1 MKNTPLFPLVWIAA
15 VLVAI
20 ALPFV
25 GLYPVLLMK
34 ILCFGLYACA
44 FNLLLGY
51 TGLLSFGHAAFYGV
65 AAYTTGY
72 LLKTI
77 GLPPLASWAAGT
89 FAAGL
94 LGLLFGWLAIRRS
107 GIYFA
112 MITLALSQMVYF
124 VVLQA
129 PASGGEDGLQ
139 GLPRGSV
146 LGLDLSN
153 DLTLYFVVLAVFVA
167 AFGLIW
173 RIVHSP
179 FGQLLTA
186 IRENEPRAL
195 SLGYDVGNYKL
206 LAFTLSAA
214 LAGLAGSMKAT
225 VLGFATLTDVLWSTS
240 GAAIFM
246 VLVGGIG
253 TLTGPLVGAL
263 VIILLET
270 GIGDAGNW
278 LATMTG
284 VRWFTTLGESVSLVT
299 GLIFM
304 LFVLALRRGIVGTAV
319 DAWNSWRQRSRAL
332 PAGVPEQREKVTGH
346 SGR

>member
-1 MKNTPLFPLVWIAA
+1 MNKNPLIATA
-15 VLVAI
+15 WVVAILLAI
-20 ALPFV
+20 ALPFAGV
-25 GLYPVLLMK
+25 YPVLLMK
-34 ILCFGLYACA
+34 VLCFGLYACA

-72 LLKTI
+72 LLKTT
-77 GLPPLASWAAGT
+77 GMPPLASWAVGA

-94 LGLLFGWLAIRRS
+94 LGLLFGWLAIRRA

-124 VVLQA
+124 VVLQT
-129 PASGGEDGLQ
+129 PALGGEDGLQ
-139 GLPRGSV
+139 GLSRGT
-146 LGLDLSN
+146 LLFWDLSD
-153 DLTLYFVVLAVFVA
+153 DLTLYFVVLAVFLA

-173 RIVHSP
+173 RTVHSP

-195 SLGYDVGNYKL
+195 SLGYDVGRYKL
-206 LAFTLSAA
+206 LAFVLSAS
-214 LAGLAGSMKAT
+214 LAGLAGSIKT
-225 VLGFATLTDVLWSTS
+225 SVLGFASLTDVLWSTS

-270 GIGDAGNW
+270 GIGDAGKW
-278 LATMTG
+278 LAQQTG
-284 VRWFTTLGESVSLVT
+284 VPWFGTLGESVSLVT

-304 LFVLALRRGIVGTAV
+304 VFVLALRRGIVGTAA
-319 DAWNSWRQRSRAL
+319 DAVISWRSRRLAQR
-332 PAGVPEQREKVTGH
+332 PPEQ
-346 SGR
+346 

>member
-1 MKNTPLFPLVWIAA
+1 MKKNTTFLLAWVAA
-15 VLVAI
+15 VLLAI
-20 ALPFV
+20 ALPFLGV
-25 GLYPVLLMK
+25 YPVLLMK
-34 ILCFGLYACA
+34 ILYFGLYACA

-65 AAYTTGY
+65 AAYTTAY
-72 LLKTI
+72 LLKTTGI
-77 GLPPLASWAAGT
+77 PPLASWLVGTLTAGV
-89 FAAGL
+89 
-94 LGLLFGWLAIRRS
+94 LGLIFGWLAIRRS
-107 GIYFA
+107 GIYFS
-112 MITLALSQMVYF
+112 MITLALAQMVYF
-124 VVLQA
+124 LVLQA
-129 PASGGEDGLQ
+129 PASGGENGLQ
-139 GLPRGSV
+139 GLPRGTL
-146 LGLDLSN
+146 LGLNLSD
-153 DLTLYFVVLAVFVA
+153 DLTLYFVVLAVFIA

-195 SLGYDVGNYKL
+195 SLGYEVGNYKL

-214 LAGLAGSMKAT
+214 LAGLAGSIKT
-225 VLGFATLTDVLWSTS
+225 SVLGFATLTDVLWSTS

-278 LATMTG
+278 LAEQTG
-284 VRWFTTLGESVSLVT
+284 VPWFNTLGESVSLIT
-299 GLIFM
+299 GVIFM
-304 LFVLALRRGIVGTAV
+304 IFVLALRRGIVGTAS
-319 DAWNSWRQRSRAL
+319 DAINKWRHR
-332 PAGVPEQREKVTGH
+332 K
-346 SGR
+346 